1 MNPSVSLLMGFNCK
15 CYLFT
20 HEHFAGAHTIHVELE
35 FRIVGKTEVSRKKN
49 LSEQRR
55 EPKTNSTHIM
65 VSIII
70 MVHIKSFNT
79 LNQKT
84 SFFSSTYLLISN
96 NSNWIGALGTKSL
109 WGWKGWNVHQFKGT
123 QREALVYRGHIL
135 YFLELGTK
143 DKLDL
148 CF

>member
-1 MNPSVSLLMGFNCK
+1 MLSVYSWTLCRCSYIPCWIRILQK
-15 CYLFT
+15 CWQF
-20 HEHFAGAHTIHVELE
+20 
-35 FRIVGKTEVSRKKN
+35 KTEVSRKN

-55 EPKTNSTHIM
+55 EPTTNSTHIM